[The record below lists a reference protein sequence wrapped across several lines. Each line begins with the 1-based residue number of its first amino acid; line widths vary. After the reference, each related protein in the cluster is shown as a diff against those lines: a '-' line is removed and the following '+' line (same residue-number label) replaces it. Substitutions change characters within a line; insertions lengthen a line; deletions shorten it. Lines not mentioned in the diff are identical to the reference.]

1 VVVVGKRLEQ
11 QNTETVELFRAPRF
25 STAIIIF
32 IIIII
37 ISCHATKLAWQLIFD
52 FGNSARYRLGV
63 CLSVCLQQHGKYV
76 MLCITL
82 LLLLLCYYGKLIG
95 NNMICSVVPF

>member
-1 VVVVGKRLEQ
+1 VGKRLEQ

-37 ISCHATKLAWQLIFD
+37 IIIISCHATKWAWQLIFD
-52 FGNSARYRLGV
+52 FGNGARYRSGV
-63 CLSVCLQQHGKYV
+63 RLSVCPSVHCLSVCLSATAWQVCHALHYLV
-76 MLCITL
+76 ITVIMLL
-82 LLLLLCYYGKLIG
+82 W
-95 NNMICSVVPF
+95 